1 MSNKRPHQGQVRH
14 QSKLNSNTEA
24 TTKVVRL
31 SIHDMTHDGR
41 GVAKLDGKTVFVT
54 GALTDEVVDAQIVHQ
69 KSQYFEAKCVTII
82 EASQH
87 RIEPS
92 CTHFSVC
99 GGCQLQHLSVDNQ
112 VTFKQNQLARSLVK
126 AGINTDKT
134 EWHSPLTGE
143 AWHYRRRARWA
154 LNRQG
159 DLCFRSAG
167 GKYLVPIQAC
177 PQLSQ
182 PLSDCFSQLRE
193 ALSKLPR
200 QGIDEIECLAI
211 GSLSL
216 VLHTNQQWRD
226 HHLTHWQKWCEQVGI
241 SGLAIQTP
249 DRATGL
255 SVVSNADLHYQ
266 LSGLNFYFSPD
277 QFVQTHA
284 SVNQQMVSL
293 AKDWLASGADDQ
305 VLELFCGM
313 GNFSLPIAQSAGSLL
328 GLELNEQ
335 SVATAKAN
343 ATANGIENAKFARVD
358 LFAPDWR
365 PPAGLA
371 HVLLDPPWDGA
382 QVVCERVAKQ
392 KSIKRVVYVSCH
404 PATMTRDMAVLQK
417 AGFKLSKMALI
428 DQFPQ
433 SYHVEAIA
441 LLVRA

>member
-1 MSNKRPHQGQVRH
+1 MSHKRPLQGSVRH
-14 QSKLNSNTEA
+14 QSKLNNNTE
-24 TTKVVRL
+24 TTAKVVRL
-31 SIHDMTHDGR
+31 SINDMTHDGR
-41 GVAKLDGKTVFVT
+41 GVAKLDGKTVFVS

-69 KSQYFEAKCVTII
+69 KSQYIEAKCVAVV
-82 EASQH
+82 EPSAH
-87 RIEPS
+87 RIEPA
-92 CTHFSVC
+92 CAHFSVC
-99 GGCQLQHLSVDNQ
+99 GGCQLQHLSVENQ
-112 VTFKQNQLARSLVK
+112 VAFKQNQLARSLVK
-126 AGINTDKT
+126 AGISTDKT
-134 EWHSPLTGE
+134 EWHAPLTGD
-143 AWHYRRRARWA
+143 AWQYRRRARWA

-159 DLCFRSAG
+159 ELCFRSAG
-167 GKYLVPIQAC
+167 GKYLVPITLC

-182 PLSDCFSQLRE
+182 PLSDAFVQLRQ
-193 ALSKLPR
+193 ALAKLPH

-211 GSLSL
+211 GALSL

-226 HHLTHWQKWCEQVGI
+226 HHVTHWQNWCEQVGI

-249 DRATGL
+249 DRSKGL
-255 SVVSNADLHYQ
+255 SVIMSAQLSYQ
-266 LSGLNFYFSPD
+266 LDGLTFEFSPD
-277 QFVQTHA
+277 QFVQTHE
-284 SVNQQMVSL
+284 SVNEQMVRL
-293 AKDWLASGADDQ
+293 AKDWLAAGKYDS

-335 SVATAKAN
+335 SVITAKAN
-343 ATANGIENAKFARVD
+343 ALANGIENTTFAQVD

-365 PPAGLA
+365 PPASIA

-441 LLVRA
+441 LLVRS

>member
-14 QSKLNSNTEA
+14 QSKLNSNAE
-24 TTKVVRL
+24 TTSKLVRL

-54 GALTDEVVDAQIVHQ
+54 GALMDEVVDAQIVHQ
-69 KSQYFEAKCVTII
+69 KSQYFEAKSVSVI
-82 EASQH
+82 EPSQH
-87 RIEPS
+87 RIVPA
-92 CTHFSVC
+92 CAHFSVC

-112 VTFKQNQLARSLVK
+112 VAFKQNQLVRSLVK

-143 AWHYRRRARWA
+143 AWQYRRRARWA

-159 DLCFRSAG
+159 ELCFRSVG
-167 GKYLVPIQAC
+167 GKYLVAIQAC
-177 PQLSQ
+177 PQLSN
-182 PLSDCFSQLRE
+182 PLSHFFNKLRA
-193 ALSKLPR
+193 ALTHLPR
-200 QGIDEIECLAI
+200 NGIEEIECLAI
-211 GSLSL
+211 GDLVL
-216 VLHTNQQWRD
+216 VLHTNQLWRD
-226 HHLTHWQKWCEQVGI
+226 HQLSHWRNWCDKEGV
-241 SGLAIQTP
+241 SGLGLQTAERGKP
-249 DRATGL
+249 LNLIKPTH
-255 SVVSNADLHYQ
+255 LHY
-266 LSGLNFYFSPD
+266 SLNELAFSFSPD

-284 SVNQQMVSL
+284 NVNQQMVSL
-293 AKDWLASGADDQ
+293 AKDWLAAGADDQ

-335 SVATAKAN
+335 SVVTAKAN
-343 ATANGIENAKFARVD
+343 AVANGVENTTFAQVD

-365 PPAGLA
+365 PPANLA